1 MERLVELL
9 LRAGVAFGSPTVPFS
24 AEKERPRPSWSNK
37 DRRQYEHIKES
48 SLERGKSEDR
58 AEEIA
63 ARTVNKQRREEG
75 RTPNRTT
82 QGTGNPTSS
91 LEERTKDELY
101 NRARELKIEGR
112 SKMNKDELVRAIRE
126 R

>member
-1 MERLVELL
+1 M
-9 LRAGVAFGSPTVPFS
+9 
-24 AEKERPRPSWSNK
+24 PSWSNK
-37 DRRQYEHIKES
+37 DRRQYEHIRKS

-101 NRARELKIEGR
+101 NRARELGIEGR
-112 SKMNKDELVRAIRE
+112 SKMNKDELVRAIRG
-126 R
+126 RQ